1 MANRTINGQKL
12 EVCLEA
18 LKQPFEATNY
28 DACINK
34 LNEVFGVFN
43 YNIEYTVP
51 RLKNLGEKR
60 TMGTSVCT
68 ISVFDD
74 SGATVCK
81 KSSSGGVEVNAA
93 DMNEANFNKEASR
106 ITHAA
111 FIETCKCF
119 FISAREKADV
129 ESEEQEETVPK
140 KTFLKSGTIQ
150 VVQNNDSKVIY
161 ACPVKERSAN
171 GGYSDSVIQL
181 LIHYDEMVE
190 NKEEPLMMDAV
201 KAILFSSDA
210 LKPFTCE
217 VSNEDGQY
225 KMLRICDPVA
235 VKKAGAA
242 V

>member
-1 MANRTINGQKL
+1 MANRTINGHAL

-18 LKQPFEATNY
+18 LNQPFEAANY
-28 DACINK
+28 DVCISK

-51 RLKNLGEKR
+51 RLKSLGEKR

-81 KSSSGGVEVNAA
+81 KSSSGGVEVKSSDMNAA
-93 DMNEANFNKEASR
+93 DFNEEASR

-119 FISAREKADV
+119 FVSVKEKETAV
-129 ESEEQEETVPK
+129 GEEQEETVPK
-140 KTFLKSGTIQ
+140 RTFLKSGPTQI
-150 VVQNNDSKVIY
+150 VPNDDGIVIY
-161 ACPVKERSAN
+161 SCPVKERSAN
-171 GGYSDSVIQL
+171 GGFSDSIISL
-181 LIHYDEMVE
+181 YIYYDEMIN
-190 NKEEPLMMDAV
+190 NKEDPLILDAV
-201 KAILFSSDA
+201 KIILFSSDEI
-210 LKPFTCE
+210 KPFACE
-217 VSNEDGQY
+217 VSIEDGQY
-225 KMLRICDPVA
+225 KMLRICDPAA
-235 VKKAGAA
+235 VKKAGAS

>member
-12 EVCLEA
+12 EECLAA

-43 YNIEYTVP
+43 YNIEFTVP
-51 RLKNLGEKR
+51 RLKSLGEKR

-74 SGATVCK
+74 SGAAVCK
-81 KSSSGGVEVNAA
+81 KSSSGGVEVMSA
-93 DMNEANFNKEASR
+93 DITGANFNKEASR

-119 FISAREKADV
+119 FISAGEKAGM
-129 ESEEQEETVPK
+129 EGEGQEETVPK
-140 KTFLKSGTIQ
+140 RTFVKSGAIQ
-150 VVQNNDSKVIY
+150 IVPNNDGKIIY
-161 ACPVKERSAN
+161 ICPVRERSAN
-171 GGYSDSVIQL
+171 GGYSESIVQL
-181 LIHYDEMVE
+181 LIHYDEMIE

-201 KAILFSSDA
+201 KTILFSSET

-217 VSNEDGQY
+217 VSNNDGQY
-225 KMLRICDPVA
+225 KMLRICDPAA
-235 VKKAGAA
+235 VKKAGAT